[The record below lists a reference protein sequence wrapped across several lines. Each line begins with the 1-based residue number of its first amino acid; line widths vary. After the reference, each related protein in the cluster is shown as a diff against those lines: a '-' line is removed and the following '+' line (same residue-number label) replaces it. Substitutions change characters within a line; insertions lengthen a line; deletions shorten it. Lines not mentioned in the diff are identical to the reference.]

1 MSFKFFGRLGVTALT
16 AVLFIGQTAFA
27 GYDLKTE
34 AAGTKNIFDMA
45 QVNFDVVPAAET
57 TENTT
62 NASAE
67 NTTENEAEAIENTT
81 ENATK
86 AIENT
91 TENAAENTDA
101 TAKEQVSIDISNDA
115 VAGMALTVTDFYDAV
130 YNDAVSDTLAL
141 ELEAIVSEETAGKLE
156 ALQAYNN
163 PGIATV
169 KNYLNVRDKADV
181 SGKIIGKMV
190 GKSVCEIID
199 GKDGW
204 YHIKSGRVEGY
215 VSAEYIATGDDAK
228 KLAVDAAK
236 ARVIVKTDV
245 LNVRE
250 EPNTECNV
258 VERVGNDEKYSVLEN
273 NGEWIKISLDGT
285 DGYVSSEFVDVKY
298 AFLEAVEFTP
308 EEPKA
313 EETKSAANG
322 SGANKTPAPAPAP
335 AQSSVRSQIVN
346 YAVQFLGNPY
356 VWGGTSLTN
365 GCDCSGFTM
374 QIYKKFG
381 VRLSHSSRAQANEGR
396 AIDGSQLRPGDLIF
410 YGAGTINHVAMYIGN
425 GQIIHASD
433 ETTGIIISRYNNRT
447 PVKCVNV
454 LGD

>member
-1 MSFKFFGRLGVTALT
+1 MSFKFIGRLGVTALT

-34 AAGTKNIFDMA
+34 AASTKNIFDMA

-62 NASAE
+62 NVS
-67 NTTENEAEAIENTT
+67 
-81 ENATK
+81 
-86 AIENT
+86 
-91 TENAAENTDA
+91 AENTDA
-101 TAKEQVSIDISNDA
+101 TAKEQVNIDISNDA

-308 EEPKA
+308 EVPKA
-313 EETKSAANG
+313 EETKPAEANG